1 MFIEKL
7 KSRKFLAALVGVI
20 TGLAMIFGLDGE
32 IINTVCGAVMAIGS
46 VVTYIVTE
54 GSVDKAAVSDAITL
68 TEDAIKMLE
77 GESNAE
83 SQ

>member
-20 TGLAMIFGLDGE
+20 TGLAVIFGLDGE
-32 IINTVCGAVMAIGS
+32 IISTVSGAVMAIGS
-46 VVTYIVTE
+46 VVAYIVTE

-68 TEDAIKMLE
+68 TGDAIKMLE
-77 GESNAE
+77 GDSNAE
-83 SQ
+83 S